1 METGT
6 SPREQIPPTKF
17 SFSSPEQFWRP
28 GSVRFPSV
36 AFPEILHRESLLM
49 DVIPDNLCYLGF
61 LSDGYPPETAGMTEG
76 SRHFRRQVNL
86 GQTMVK
92 SPAYEEC

>member
-1 METGT
+1 
-6 SPREQIPPTKF
+6 
-17 SFSSPEQFWRP
+17 
-28 GSVRFPSV
+28 
-36 AFPEILHRESLLM
+36 M